1 LVLAAVAVWV
11 VEVDGVKI
19 IGKLGAVS
27 GVVAIVWSPELI
39 M

>member
-1 LVLAAVAVWV
+1 LVLTAVAVWV
-11 VEVDGVKI
+11 VKVDGVKI
-19 IGKLGAVS
+19 IGKLRAVS